1 MIPCSYIIF
10 LLLWVSGEQQLLTI
24 PENVR
29 LSLIVSKKWEILLTC
44 RQYFH
49 ETFWGEPT
57 VVYEERGEWT
67 HHGLASDAFSVDKLF
82 SRSLTEE
89 FARNYWLGPDGE
101 TGKFILD
108 YGNERLFK
116 RIRWNKYSS
125 HENLKKLWVW
135 NFLDWLIHIMHTTE
149 IDQQESLVC
158 LFHWVQVVHGQRS
171 FRKY

>member
-1 MIPCSYIIF
+1 MSEWWAATFNNPGKRQIISHCIKEMRDS
-10 LLLWVSGEQQLLTI
+10 LDLQTI
-24 PENVR
+24 FSWN
-29 LSLIVSKKWEILLTC
+29 
-44 RQYFH
+44 
-49 ETFWGEPT
+49 FWGEPT

-108 YGNERLFK
+108 YGNERVFK